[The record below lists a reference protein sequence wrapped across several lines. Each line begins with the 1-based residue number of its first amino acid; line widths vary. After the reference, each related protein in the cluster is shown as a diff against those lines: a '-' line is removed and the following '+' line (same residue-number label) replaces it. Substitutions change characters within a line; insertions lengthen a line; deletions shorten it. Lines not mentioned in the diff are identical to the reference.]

1 MPGVVHSDACGPFQ
15 VPSLGGNKYFVS
27 FLDEFSR
34 MLWISL
40 IRSKGE
46 VFEVFKSFKL
56 MNEQQAEKGIKIFK
70 TDGGGEYT

>member
-1 MPGVVHSDACGPFQ
+1 MD
-15 VPSLGGNKYFVS
+15 L
-27 FLDEFSR
+27 
-34 MLWISL
+34 L